1 VRNLEKQLGRVARK
15 AVVKILGGEATP
27 IKIGVKEIETYLD
40 KPVFTREK
48 PLAGVGVVTGLAW
61 TAMGGSTLPV
71 EATRVHTLN
80 RGFKLTGKLGE
91 VMKESA
97 EIAYSYIA
105 SHLKTYGAD
114 EKFFDTSFV
123 HLHVPEGA
131 TPKDGP
137 SAGVTMATA
146 LLSLAKSRKIA
157 RPLAMT
163 GELTLTGQVL
173 PVGGI
178 REKVIAARRVGIHEL
193 ILPEDNRR
201 DFDKLPAYIRAGIS
215 VHFAKRYQDVAA
227 VVFG

>member
-1 VRNLEKQLGRVARK
+1 
-15 AVVKILGGEATP
+15 
-27 IKIGVKEIETYLD
+27 
-40 KPVFTREK
+40 
-48 PLAGVGVVTGLAW
+48 
-61 TAMGGSTLPV
+61 
-71 EATRVHTLN
+71 
-80 RGFKLTGKLGE
+80 LTGKLGE

-97 EIAYSYIA
+97 EIAYSYVA

-114 EKFFDTSFV
+114 STFFDKGFV

-146 LLSLAKSRKIA
+146 LLSLAKNVKIK

-178 REKVIAARRVGIHEL
+178 REKVIAARRIGINEL
-193 ILPEDNRR
+193 ILPDANRR
-201 DFDKLPAYIRAGIS
+201 DFDKLPEHIRAGLT
-215 VHFAKRYQDVAA
+215 VHFASRYQDVAA
-227 VVFG
+227 VVFGDS

>member
-1 VRNLEKQLGRVARK
+1 MQVNARDLEGYLEQ
-15 AVVKILGGEATP
+15 P
-27 IKIGVKEIETYLD
+27 IFR
-40 KPVFTREK
+40 PEK
-48 PLAGVGVVTGLAW
+48 PQTGVGIITGLAW
-61 TAMGGSTLPV
+61 TAMGGATLTI

-80 RGFKLTGKLGE
+80 RGFKMTGQLGD

-97 EIAYSYIA
+97 EIAYSYIS
-105 SHLKTYGAD
+105 SHLKAYKGD
-114 EKFFDTSFV
+114 PKFFDAAFV

-146 LLSLAKSRKIA
+146 LLTLARDERIA

-178 REKVIAARRVGIHEL
+178 REKCIAAKRIGVMEL
-193 ILPEDNRR
+193 ILPDDNRR
-201 DFDKLPAYIRAGIS
+201 DFDRLPEFVRAGLT
-215 VHFAKRYQDVAA
+215 VHFAKHYRDVARL
-227 VVFG
+227 VFGDAGDKRR